1 MNRVARLSAWGQRAL
16 SRRRGSAAGRD
27 VCRHAAKIHV
37 EFRLTAS
44 RPGRKPAD
52 LPDFDIVELRI
63 DHADPVK
70 GYANLLADSAGR
82 HLTVAAPR
90 DRLAGLCE
98 GAALRLSV
106 RRAPGRIFADPD
118 TIRRR

>member
-1 MNRVARLSAWGQRAL
+1 MDGPAMVQMIENWTAVEAVVVAPPR
-16 SRRRGSAAGRD
+16 
-27 VCRHAAKIHV
+27 
-37 EFRLTAS
+37 
-44 RPGRKPAD
+44 PAD
-52 LPDFDIVELRI
+52 LPDFDTVELRI
-63 DHADPVK
+63 DRADPVK

-82 HLTVAAPR
+82 HLTVVVPR

-118 TIRRR
+118 TIQRR